1 MQSSQD
7 VFDRIEREKA
17 ATLDELIELLK
28 IPSIS
33 TDPAFAE
40 EVVRCSEVL
49 VTKLKHLGFTTE
61 SLDLGGHPLIYGEW
75 MGAPGR
81 PTVLMYG
88 HYDVQPADP
97 LDEWR
102 HPPFEPVVE
111 DGYLIARGVTD
122 DKAQM
127 FSHLKAVEALLA
139 ERGSLPVN
147 VKFLLEGEEESGGQS
162 ILRYVREDGG
172 RRLACDAV
180 LISDS
185 DMPSPQQPLLYYGVR
200 GIAYME
206 LIVHGPNRDLHSG
219 MFGGAVA
226 NPLNALSKILA
237 GLTDSKGRITIPGFY
252 DDVRRLVDWERQ
264 EAAGLPHD
272 EAEYFADLG
281 LESGFG
287 EEGYTTVERIAMRP
301 TCDVNGIWG
310 GYQGEGMKTVLPASA
325 GAKVSMRLVP
335 DQDAA
340 QIAELFE
347 QHVRQIAPPGVRVEV
362 RKMDSAN
369 GVLID
374 TEGPI
379 VEAAMAAMA
388 DVWGARPL
396 RARGGGSLPIVEV
409 FADELKVPVM
419 LLGFG
424 LPGDGPHSPN
434 ERYAL
439 GQLYGGIRSVV
450 RILDRI
456 P

>member
-1 MQSSQD
+1 MPNIQD
-7 VFDRIEREKA
+7 VLARIDHEKTQ
-17 ATLDELIELLK
+17 TLDELIELLK
-28 IPSIS
+28 IPSVS
-33 TDPAFAE
+33 TDPEFAD

-49 VTKLKHLGFTTE
+49 INKLRGLGFTTE
-61 SLDLGGHPLIYGEW
+61 SLDYGGFPIVYGEW

-81 PTVLMYG
+81 PTLLMYG

-97 LDEWR
+97 IEEWR

-127 FSHLKAVEALLA
+127 FSHLKAVEAILA

-147 VKFLLEGEEESGGQS
+147 VKFLLEGEEESNSTS
-162 ILRYVREDGG
+162 ILRCVREDTEGK
-172 RRLACDAV
+172 LACDAV

-185 DMPSPQQPLLYYGVR
+185 DMLSPQQPLLYYGVR
-200 GIAYME
+200 GITYME
-206 LIVHGPNRDLHSG
+206 LEVHGPNRDLHSG

-237 GLTDSKGRITIPGFY
+237 SLTDAQGRVAIPGFY
-252 DDVRRLVDWERQ
+252 DDVRPLADWERE
-264 EAAGLPHD
+264 EARDVPHD
-272 EAEYFADLG
+272 EAEYLADLG
-281 LESGFG
+281 VEAGFG
-287 EEGYTTVERIAMRP
+287 EEGYSTVERVAMRP
-301 TCDVNGIWG
+301 TCDVNGLWG
-310 GYQGEGMKTVLPASA
+310 GYQGAGQKTVLPASA

-335 DQDAA
+335 NQDAA
-340 QIAELFE
+340 KIAELFE
-347 QHVRQIAPPGVRVEV
+347 QHIRQIAPPGVRVEV
-362 RKMDSAN
+362 RALDGAN

-379 VEAAMAAMA
+379 VEAAMEAMA
-388 DVWGARPL
+388 EEWGARPL
-396 RARGGGSLPIVEV
+396 RVRGGGSLPIVEV
-409 FADELKVPVM
+409 FADQMKVPVM

-434 ERYAL
+434 ERYAVE
-439 GQLYGGIRSVV
+439 QLYGGIRSVV
-450 RILDRI
+450 RILDRM